1 MWHLPLSSSK
11 SLYQQVI
18 DLIEQSIMNG
28 QLSPGEKL
36 PSERKMSVLLQVNRS
51 TIIHALNELSD
62 RGVIIRKI
70 GSGSFV
76 NPDKWGLQTHP
87 LMNWQPLKSAYT
99 AFPKDDYVLQVQ
111 HLRKECLER
120 QKSLQDMATGDL
132 SPTLLPDLNL
142 TDFPVKELLSL
153 EQDNETTQLGLYS
166 FRQAVQDHMQ
176 KRLGLSVD
184 LSEILITTGTQQ
196 ALFLISQTLLKPGDR
211 IGVESPSSFY
221 RLPIFQAAGL
231 RICALPMDEHG
242 VTLQG
247 LRELIQKNPI
257 KMVFL
262 NPLFQNP
269 TGSCMDHKRKQQIL
283 SYCHQYQIPIVEDDA
298 CSMLSFTSN
307 INITP
312 IKAYDTHQQVIY
324 VGSLSKYM
332 GKNIRAGWI
341 IAPKAIIT
349 QLAHIRQQID
359 GGLSVLPQLLAENY
373 LRYQLDHHCKELKQQ
388 LSARATRLCQWLQND
403 HADHLSFI
411 PPQGGL
417 YCYAKFH
424 EYKIKDMPRILQEW
438 LSHNITIA
446 KGKEFGG
453 ETGEIRFNFSQSCK

>member
-1 MWHLPLSSSK
+1 MWNLSSS
-11 SLYQQVI
+11 SSQPLYQQVI
-18 DLIEQSIMNG
+18 NLIEQAIMNG
-28 QLSPGEKL
+28 QLSPGERL

-51 TIIHALNELSD
+51 TIIHALNELTD

-99 AFPKDDYVLQVQ
+99 QFPKDDYTLQVQ
-111 HLRKECLER
+111 HFRKESNEH
-120 QKSLQDMATGDL
+120 QKSIKDMATGDL
-132 SPTLLPDLNL
+132 SPTLLPDLNFMDL
-142 TDFPVKELLSL
+142 PIKDLLSL
-153 EQDNETTQLGLYS
+153 EQDDETTQLGLYS
-166 FRQAVQDHMQ
+166 FRQAVQSHMQ
-176 KRLGLSVD
+176 KRLGLKVD

-211 IGVESPSSFY
+211 IGVEAPSSFY

-231 RICALPMDEHG
+231 RICALPMDDNG
-242 VTLQG
+242 VMLQ
-247 LRELIQKNPI
+247 ELKALLQKHPI

-269 TGSCMDHKRKQQIL
+269 TGSCMDQKRKQQIL
-283 SYCHQYQIPIVEDDA
+283 KYCRHHQIPMIEDDA
-298 CSMLSFTSN
+298 CSMLSFSSN

-312 IKAYDTHQQVIY
+312 IKTYDTHQQVIY
-324 VGSLSKYM
+324 MGSLSKYM

-359 GGLSVLPQLLAENY
+359 GGLSVLPQLLAEHY
-373 LRYQLDHHCKELKQQ
+373 LRYQLDPHCKNLRKQ
-388 LSARATRLCQWLQND
+388 LSIKATQLCQWLEKYHKD
-403 HADHLSFI
+403 DLSFTSL
-411 PPQGGL
+411 QGGL

-424 EYKIKDMPRILQEW
+424 EDKIKDMPRILQNW
-438 LSHNITIA
+438 LSQNITIA
-446 KGKEFGG
+446 KGEEFGG
-453 ETGEIRFNFSQSCK
+453 KVGEIRFNFSQF

>member
-1 MWHLPLSSSK
+1 MWHLPVSSTHP
-11 SLYQQVI
+11 LYKQVI
-18 DLIEQSIMNG
+18 DLIEQAIVNG
-28 QLSPGEKL
+28 QLSPGEQL

-51 TIIHALNELSD
+51 TIIHALNELTD

-99 AFPKDDYVLQVQ
+99 QFPKDDYVLQVQ
-111 HLRKECLER
+111 HLRKECIEQ
-120 QKSLQDMATGDL
+120 QKSIQDMATGDL
-132 SPTLLPDLNL
+132 SPNLLPDLNL
-142 TDFPVKELLSL
+142 TNLPIKDLLSL
-153 EQDNETTQLGLYS
+153 EQDDETAQLGLYS
-166 FRQAVQDHMQ
+166 FRQAVQNHMH
-176 KRLGLSVD
+176 KRLGLKVD

-211 IGVESPSSFY
+211 IGVEAPSSFY

-231 RICALPMDEHG
+231 RICALPMDENG

-247 LRELIQKNPI
+247 LKALVQKHPI

-269 TGSCMDHKRKQQIL
+269 TGSCMDQKRKQQIL
-283 SYCHQYQIPIVEDDA
+283 EYCHHYQIPLIEDDA
-298 CSMLSFTSN
+298 CSMLSFSSN
-307 INITP
+307 VNITP
-312 IKAYDTHQQVIY
+312 IKAFDTHQQVIY
-324 VGSLSKYM
+324 MGSLSKYM
-332 GKNIRAGWI
+332 GKNIRAGWV
-341 IAPKAIIT
+341 IAPKSIIA

-359 GGLSVLPQLLAENY
+359 GGLSVLPQLLAEHY
-373 LRYQLDHHCKELKQQ
+373 LRHQQDQHCSHLQQQ
-388 LSARATRLCQWLQND
+388 LALKAKLLCEWLQTNHHND
-403 HADHLSFI
+403 LSFT

-424 EYKIKDMPRILQEW
+424 EDKLKKIPKILQSW
-438 LSHNITIA
+438 LTQKITIA
-446 KGKEFGG
+446 KGEEFGG
-453 ETGEIRFNFSQSCK
+453 KAGEIRFNFSQF